1 VAANKLDRIIEFRED
16 YMKILI
22 IEDDLSI
29 IDSIS
34 LIMQVS
40 WPEVEVISTQ
50 SGKEGIAIVEKEVL
64 DVVILDIGLPDIQGF
79 DVLKRIRT
87 FSNVPIIVL
96 TVNSDETDIV
106 RALEWRAD
114 EYIIKPFRPL
124 ELLARIKLILRK
136 KYYPQG
142 EQCLNIGRF
151 RFDVTS
157 HKLETENQVIN
168 LTSTESLILYHL
180 AMNKGNVLS
189 LSTIAQKIWGDDYPG
204 ANEAIR
210 VYIRHLRKKIEDNPN
225 KPKLILT
232 KSGLGYL
239 LEKA

>member
-1 VAANKLDRIIEFRED
+1 
-16 YMKILI
+16 MKILI

-106 RALEWRAD
+106 NASSGEATI
-114 EYIIKPFRPL
+114 YYQPFRPL
-124 ELLARIKLILRK
+124 ELLRAKADTQK
-136 KYYPQG
+136 K
-142 EQCLNIGRF
+142 I
-151 RFDVTS
+151 
-157 HKLETENQVIN
+157 
-168 LTSTESLILYHL
+168 
-180 AMNKGNVLS
+180 LS
-189 LSTIAQKIWGDDYPG
+189 LRRTM
-204 ANEAIR
+204 
-210 VYIRHLRKKIEDNPN
+210 
-225 KPKLILT
+225 PKYSW
-232 KSGLGYL
+232 SGCC
-239 LEKA
+239 E

>member
-1 VAANKLDRIIEFRED
+1 
-16 YMKILI
+16 MKILI

-29 IDSIS
+29 IESIT

-40 WPEVEVISTQ
+40 WPDVEIVSTG
-50 SGKEGIAIVEKEVL
+50 SGIEGIAIVEKEVI
-64 DVVILDIGLPDIQGF
+64 DIVILDIGLPDILGF

-96 TVNSDETDIV
+96 TVNSSETDIV
-106 RALEWRAD
+106 RALEGRAD
-114 EYIIKPFRPL
+114 DYIIKPFRPL
-124 ELLARIKLILRK
+124 ELLARLKLVLRK

-142 EQCLNIGRF
+142 EQYIPIGRF

-157 HKLETENQVIN
+157 HKLEYENQAIN

-189 LSTIAQKIWGDDYPG
+189 LASLAQKIWGDNYPG
-204 ANEAIR
+204 AYEAIR

-225 KPKLILT
+225 EPKLILT
-232 KSGLGYL
+232 KPGIGYL
-239 LEKA
+239 LEKI

>member
-1 VAANKLDRIIEFRED
+1 
-16 YMKILI
+16 
-22 IEDDLSI
+22 
-29 IDSIS
+29 
-34 LIMQVS
+34 
-40 WPEVEVISTQ
+40 
-50 SGKEGIAIVEKEVL
+50 
-64 DVVILDIGLPDIQGF
+64 
-79 DVLKRIRT
+79 
-87 FSNVPIIVL
+87 VL
-96 TVNSDETDIV
+96 TVKSDETDIV
-106 RALEWRAD
+106 KALESRAD

-189 LSTIAQKIWGDDYPG
+189 LSTLAQKSGETIIPELMKQSG
-204 ANEAIR
+204 
-210 VYIRHLRKKIEDNPN
+210 YISGISGKKSKTIPINRN
-225 KPKLILT
+225 
-232 KSGLGYL
+232 
-239 LEKA
+239 